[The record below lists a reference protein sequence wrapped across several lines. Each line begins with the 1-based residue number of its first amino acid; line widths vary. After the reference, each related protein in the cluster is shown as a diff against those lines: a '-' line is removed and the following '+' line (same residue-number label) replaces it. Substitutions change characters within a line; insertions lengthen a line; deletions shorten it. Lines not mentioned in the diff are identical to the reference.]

1 MLQTSISQQKARRNS
16 GEILVYA
23 ALTAITMMG
32 MVGLALDGGNLY
44 MHKRQMQNAADAA
57 ALAGA
62 QTLKLAIQA
71 KQAPSDSQILQSIK
85 QYAQFNRK
93 SDVDKDLTA
102 FYSKDGVS
110 LGVGVGGGVVPSDAN
125 GVEVKAGQTMNS
137 LFMRIVGITA
147 YRASARAAARFTVT
161 QSGGFG
167 MFAGNRQDADSIKTT
182 GSNYAING
190 TVHSNSGITNSGG
203 GYVVNGI
210 VEYGTTT
217 SGVDKWTINPS
228 QNNVNQVAPQSYPV
242 DYKLSDFAPG
252 SSEAIKAA
260 PNYYPIQGNLKLDAS
275 TPPGLYY
282 VNGDVS
288 ASTKFNLN
296 VTIVATGYVSISSP
310 ESILKSY
317 TKNLAIYSELS
328 AAQGPGGKAIHISS
342 GGNSQ
347 WDGVVF
353 GPNGTV
359 HFSMPNGVFNGG
371 LLGDKLDITGPSFT
385 LNANAGGPTS
395 PGNIIL
401 YQ

>member
-1 MLQTSISQQKARRNS
+1 MFETRISRQRARRNS

-23 ALTAITMMG
+23 ALTALTLMG
-32 MVGLALDGGNLY
+32 IVGLAIDGGNLY
-44 MHKRQMQNAADAA
+44 LHKRQMQNAADAA

-62 QTLKLAIQA
+62 ETLKQA
-71 KQAPSDSQILQSIK
+71 VQANQTPSDAQILQSIK

-102 FYSKDGVS
+102 VYSKDGVS
-110 LGVGVGGGVVPSDAN
+110 LGVGIGSGTVPSDAN
-125 GVEVKAGQTMNS
+125 GVEVKSGQTMNS
-137 LFMRIVGITA
+137 LFMRVVGITA
-147 YRASARAAARFTVT
+147 YRAAAHAAARFTT
-161 QSGGFG
+161 AQSGGFG

-182 GSNYAING
+182 GPSYTING

-203 GYVVNGI
+203 GYSVNGI

-217 SGVDKWTINPS
+217 NGVDKWAITPA
-228 QNNVNQVAPQSYPV
+228 QNNPKLAPPQAYPV

-252 SSEAIKAA
+252 STEALKAA

-288 ASTKFNLN
+288 ASSKFNLN
-296 VTIVATGYVSISSP
+296 VTIVATGFVSISSP
-310 ESILKSY
+310 ESTLKSY

-328 AAQGPGGKAIHISS
+328 AAQGPGGKAMSISS

-347 WDGVVF
+347 WDGVIF

-371 LLGDKLDITGPSFT
+371 LLGDKLDITGPSFV
-385 LNANAGGPTS
+385 LNANAAGPTS